1 MLIDLSRVRV
11 SGRLSAFATGFAD
24 HMTRQGYRPQQVRF
38 HLLLLNHLSNWLVSE
53 GLDVGGLCAREIE
66 KFQRSRH
73 EAGYSFLRS
82 IKAMQP
88 ILGYLRGLGIAPAAL
103 LPPASGVLEAALA
116 RYRGYL
122 ILERGIKDASAFR
135 YIELMRPFL
144 QTKVLPDGLA
154 LDLRSLTAADV
165 ISFVVTKCPRMK
177 PGTAGLM
184 VTALRSLLGFLYVDG
199 AIDRS
204 LVSAVPTVPGRRL
217 TGLPKGL
224 ASDEVKRL
232 LASCATNTRS
242 GCRDFAVLTMLVR
255 LGLRAG
261 EVARL
266 QLDDIDWRAGEIVV
280 AHSKGNCA
288 ERLPLP
294 ADVGEAIA
302 AYLHHGRP
310 ASTQGRTVFARITAP
325 HHALTSGA
333 VTQIVRHAGERCGFE
348 QIIHAHRLRHTAATL
363 MLRGGASLPEIGQLL
378 RHRHAITTSIYAKV
392 DRDALRSIARPWPGD
407 VA

>member
-11 SGRLSAFATGFAD
+11 SGPLSAFATGFAD
-24 HMTRQGYRPQQVRF
+24 HMTRQGYSPRQARKQ
-38 HLLLLNHLSNWLVSE
+38 LWLLNRLSSWLASE
-53 GLDVGGLCAREIE
+53 GLVVGELRTKEVE
-66 KFQRSRH
+66 QFQLSRY
-73 EAGYSFLRS
+73 EAGYRFLRS
-82 IKAMQP
+82 IRAMQP
-88 ILGYLRGLGIAPAAL
+88 ILGYLRGLGIAPAASS
-103 LPPASGVLEAALA
+103 PPASGVLEGALE

-122 ILERGIKDASAFR
+122 IVERGIRNESASR
-135 YIELMRPFL
+135 YIDLMRPFL

-154 LDLRSLTAADV
+154 LDLRSLKAADV
-165 ISFVVTKCPRMK
+165 ISFVVTNCPRLN
-177 PGTAGLM
+177 PGMARLT

-224 ASDEVKRL
+224 ASDQVQHL
-232 LASCATNTRS
+232 LASCDTSTRS

-261 EVARL
+261 EVAKL

-310 ASTQGRTVFARITAP
+310 ANTQGRTVFARITAP
-325 HHALTSGA
+325 HHGLTSGA
-333 VTQIVRHAGERCGFE
+333 VTQIVGHAAERCGFE
-348 QIIHAHRLRHTAATL
+348 RIHAHRLRHTAATL

-378 RHRHAITTSIYAKV
+378 RHRNAITTSIYAKV

>member
-1 MLIDLSRVRV
+1 V
-11 SGRLSAFATGFAD
+11 
-24 HMTRQGYRPQQVRF
+24 Q
-38 HLLLLNHLSNWLVSE
+38 LLLLNHLSNWLASE
-53 GLDVGGLCAREIE
+53 GLVVGELRAKEVE
-66 KFQRSRH
+66 QFQLSRY
-73 EAGYSFLRS
+73 EAGYSFLLS
-82 IKAMQP
+82 IRAMQP
-88 ILGYLRGLGIAPAAL
+88 ILGYLRGLGIAPTASS
-103 LPPASGVLEAALA
+103 PPASGVLEAALE

-122 ILERGIKDASAFR
+122 MVERGIRNESASR
-135 YIELMRPFL
+135 YIDLMRPFL

-165 ISFVVTKCPRMK
+165 ISFVVTSCPRLS
-177 PGTAGLM
+177 PGTAGLT

-224 ASDEVKRL
+224 TSDQVQRL
-232 LASCATNTRS
+232 LASCDTSTRS

-261 EVARL
+261 EVAKL
-266 QLDDIDWRAGEIVV
+266 QLEHIDWRGGEIVI
-280 AHSKGNCA
+280 AHSKGNRS

-310 ASTQGRTVFARITAP
+310 ASAQGRMVFARIRAP
-325 HHALTSGA
+325 HHTLTTGA

-348 QIIHAHRLRHTAATL
+348 RIHAHRLRHTAATL

-378 RHRHAITTSIYAKV
+378 RHRNAITTSIYAKV

>member
-1 MLIDLSRVRV
+1 V
-11 SGRLSAFATGFAD
+11 S
-24 HMTRQGYRPQQVRF
+24 
-38 HLLLLNHLSNWLVSE
+38 
-53 GLDVGGLCAREIE
+53 
-66 KFQRSRH
+66 
-73 EAGYSFLRS
+73 
-82 IKAMQP
+82 
-88 ILGYLRGLGIAPAAL
+88 
-103 LPPASGVLEAALA
+103 
-116 RYRGYL
+116 
-122 ILERGIKDASAFR
+122 
-135 YIELMRPFL
+135 
-144 QTKVLPDGLA
+144 
-154 LDLRSLTAADV
+154 
-165 ISFVVTKCPRMK
+165 
-177 PGTAGLM
+177 
-184 VTALRSLLGFLYVDG
+184 ALRSLLGFLYVDG

-224 ASDEVKRL
+224 DSDQVKRL
-232 LASCATNTRS
+232 LASCDTGTRS

-261 EVARL
+261 EVAKL

-280 AHSKGNCA
+280 AHSKGNCT

-325 HHALTSGA
+325 HHALTTGA
-333 VTQIVRHAGERCGFE
+333 VTQIVHHAGERCGFE
-348 QIIHAHRLRHTAATL
+348 RIIYAHRLRHTAATL

-378 RHRHAITTSIYAKV
+378 RHRNASTTSIYAKV
-392 DRDALRSIARPWPGD
+392 DRDALRLIARPWPGE

>member
-1 MLIDLSRVRV
+1 MLMGLSRVRV
-11 SGRLSAFATGFAD
+11 SGPLSAFATGFAD
-24 HMTRQGYRPQQVRF
+24 HMTRQGYSPRQTRLQLF
-38 HLLLLNHLSNWLVSE
+38 LLNHLSNWLASE
-53 GLDVGGLCAREIE
+53 GLVVGELRAKEVE
-66 KFQRSRH
+66 QFQLSRD
-73 EAGYSFLRS
+73 EVGYRFLRS
-82 IKAMQP
+82 IRAMQP
-88 ILGYLRGLGIAPAAL
+88 ILGYLRGLGIAPAASS
-103 LPPASGVLEAALA
+103 PPASGVLEAALE

-122 ILERGIKDASAFR
+122 ILERGIRNESASR
-135 YIELMRPFL
+135 YIDLVRPFL

-165 ISFVVTKCPRMK
+165 ISFVVTNCPRLS
-177 PGTAGLM
+177 PGAAGLT

-199 AIDRS
+199 AIDRP

-217 TGLPKGL
+217 TGFPKGL
-224 ASDEVKRL
+224 ASDQVQRL
-232 LASCATNTRS
+232 LASCDTGTRS

-261 EVARL
+261 EVAKL
-266 QLDDIDWRAGEIVV
+266 QLEHIDWRSGEIVI
-280 AHSKGNCA
+280 AHSKGNRT

-310 ASTQGRTVFARITAP
+310 ATTQGRTVFARITAP
-325 HHALTSGA
+325 HHALTTGA

-348 QIIHAHRLRHTAATL
+348 RIHAHRLRHTAATL

-378 RHRHAITTSIYAKV
+378 RHRNAITTSIYAKV

>member
-11 SGRLSAFATGFAD
+11 SGPLSAFATGFAD
-24 HMTRQGYRPQQVRF
+24 HMTRQGYSPRQARKQ
-38 HLLLLNHLSNWLVSE
+38 LWLLNRLSNWLASE
-53 GLDVGGLCAREIE
+53 GLVVEELRTKEVE
-66 KFQRSRH
+66 QFQLSRY
-73 EAGYSFLRS
+73 EAGYRFLRS
-82 IKAMQP
+82 IRAMQP
-88 ILGYLRGLGIAPAAL
+88 ILGYLRGLGIAPAASS
-103 LPPASGVLEAALA
+103 PPASGVLEGALE

-122 ILERGIKDASAFR
+122 IVERGIRNESASR
-135 YIELMRPFL
+135 YIDLMRPFL

-165 ISFVVTKCPRMK
+165 ISFVVTNCPRLN
-177 PGTAGLM
+177 PGMAGLT

-224 ASDEVKRL
+224 ASDQVQHL
-232 LASCATNTRS
+232 LASCDTSTRS
-242 GCRDFAVLTMLVR
+242 GCRDFAVLTMLAR

-261 EVARL
+261 EVAKL

-280 AHSKGNCA
+280 AHSKGNCT

-310 ASTQGRTVFARITAP
+310 ANTQGRTVFARITAP

-333 VTQIVRHAGERCGFE
+333 VTQRPASPRRPPLWSLRGELFE
-348 QIIHAHRLRHTAATL
+348 QPRQIVQPANDLAHALVFGHFDFPLFP
-363 MLRGGASLPEIGQLL
+363 SP
-378 RHRHAITTSIYAKV
+378 
-392 DRDALRSIARPWPGD
+392 RDAASTSAQ
-407 VA
+407 

>member
-1 MLIDLSRVRV
+1 
-11 SGRLSAFATGFAD
+11 
-24 HMTRQGYRPQQVRF
+24 
-38 HLLLLNHLSNWLVSE
+38 
-53 GLDVGGLCAREIE
+53 
-66 KFQRSRH
+66 
-73 EAGYSFLRS
+73 
-82 IKAMQP
+82 
-88 ILGYLRGLGIAPAAL
+88 L

-122 ILERGIKDASAFR
+122 ILERGIKDASASR

-165 ISFVVTKCPRMK
+165 ISFVVTKCSRLS
-177 PGTAGLM
+177 PGTAGLT

-224 ASDEVKRL
+224 AADQVQRL
-232 LASCATNTRS
+232 LASCDTSTRS

-261 EVARL
+261 EVAKL
-266 QLDDIDWRAGEIVV
+266 QLEHIDWRGGEIVI
-280 AHSKGNCA
+280 AHSKGNRS

-302 AYLHHGRP
+302 AYLRHGRYL
-310 ASTQGRTVFARITAP
+310 SHLSV
-325 HHALTSGA
+325 
-333 VTQIVRHAGERCGFE
+333 
-348 QIIHAHRLRHTAATL
+348 
-363 MLRGGASLPEIGQLL
+363 
-378 RHRHAITTSIYAKV
+378 
-392 DRDALRSIARPWPGD
+392 GD
-407 VA
+407 LYS

>member
-1 MLIDLSRVRV
+1 M
-11 SGRLSAFATGFAD
+11 
-24 HMTRQGYRPQQVRF
+24 
-38 HLLLLNHLSNWLVSE
+38 LLLLNHLSNWLVSE
-53 GLDVGGLCAREIE
+53 GLDVGELRAKEVE
-66 KFQRSRH
+66 QFQRSRH

-82 IKAMQP
+82 IRAMQP

-103 LPPASGVLEAALA
+103 SPPASGVLEAALA

-122 ILERGIKDASAFR
+122 ILERGIRNASASR

-165 ISFVVTKCPRMK
+165 ISFVVTNCPRLS
-177 PGTAGLM
+177 PGTAGLT

-224 ASDEVKRL
+224 ASDQVQRL
-232 LASCATNTRS
+232 LASCDTSTRS

-261 EVARL
+261 EVAKL
-266 QLDDIDWRAGEIVV
+266 QLD
-280 AHSKGNCA
+280 
-288 ERLPLP
+288 
-294 ADVGEAIA
+294 
-302 AYLHHGRP
+302 
-310 ASTQGRTVFARITAP
+310 
-325 HHALTSGA
+325 
-333 VTQIVRHAGERCGFE
+333 
-348 QIIHAHRLRHTAATL
+348 AHRL
-363 MLRGGASLPEIGQLL
+363 ASW
-378 RHRHAITTSIYAKV
+378 R
-392 DRDALRSIARPWPGD
+392 DRDCPQQRQSRRTIAIARGCRRSNRGLLASRPSRKHARPHGVCTDHSSASRSHHWRGNADCSPRWRT
-407 VA
+407 VRL

>member
-1 MLIDLSRVRV
+1 MLMGLSRVRV
-11 SGRLSAFATGFAD
+11 SGPLSAFATGFAD
-24 HMTRQGYRPQQVRF
+24 HMTRQGYSPRQTRLQLF
-38 HLLLLNHLSNWLVSE
+38 LLNHLSNWLASE
-53 GLDVGGLCAREIE
+53 GLVVGELRAKEVER
-66 KFQRSRH
+66 FQLSRD
-73 EAGYSFLRS
+73 EVGYRFLRS
-82 IKAMQP
+82 IRAMQP
-88 ILGYLRGLGIAPAAL
+88 ILGYLRGLGIAPAASS
-103 LPPASGVLEAALA
+103 PPASGVLEAALE

-122 ILERGIKDASAFR
+122 ILERGIRNESASR
-135 YIELMRPFL
+135 YIDLVRPFL

-165 ISFVVTKCPRMK
+165 ISFVVTNCPRLS
-177 PGTAGLM
+177 PGAAGLT

-199 AIDRS
+199 AIDRP

-217 TGLPKGL
+217 TGFPKGL
-224 ASDEVKRL
+224 ASDQVQRL
-232 LASCATNTRS
+232 LASCDTGTRS

-261 EVARL
+261 EVAKL
-266 QLDDIDWRAGEIVV
+266 QLEHIDWRSGEIVI
-280 AHSKGNCA
+280 AHSKGNRT

-310 ASTQGRTVFARITAP
+310 ATTQGRTVFARITAP
-325 HHALTSGA
+325 HHALTTGA

-348 QIIHAHRLRHTAATL
+348 RIHAHRLRHTAATL

-378 RHRHAITTSIYAKV
+378 R
-392 DRDALRSIARPWPGD
+392 DATAAGGN
-407 VA
+407 